1 MKRSAYWDVKAYDIS
16 AAQRLAEAL
25 QVSPAIT
32 GILMHR
38 GLTDETSMKE
48 FLFGKAEPYYD
59 PFLLKDMERAA
70 RRIQKAREAGEKMK
84 TAESGWVPDWERK
97 VACAGKRSSAC
108 FA

>member
-59 PFLLKDMERAA
+59 PFLLKDMERARA
-70 RRIQKAREAGEKMK
+70 VFKKREKQG
-84 TAESGWVPDWERK
+84 RK
-97 VACAGKRSSAC
+97 SLFLGIMM
-108 FA
+108 